1 MYGFPN
7 CQGKLK
13 SVLKLIFLKLIFYLA
28 CECNAEGS
36 LNTDRCGEDGKCACK
51 ENITGDKCDQC
62 AEGFTMDGFPTCGVE
77 VNIRF
82 HVIDALYN
90 KGMKSVPVKT
100 TTHGEEK
107 TVTTD
112 EEGFAPIGP
121 FHEGDEIKVDVQNDG
136 YDAASQTLVAGRE
149 VEFDVV
155 GLNPTVSLPN

>member
-1 MYGFPN
+1 
-7 CQGKLK
+7 
-13 SVLKLIFLKLIFYLA
+13 
-28 CECNAEGS
+28 
-36 LNTDRCGEDGKCACK
+36 
-51 ENITGDKCDQC
+51 
-62 AEGFTMDGFPTCGVE
+62 
-77 VNIRF
+77 
-82 HVIDALYN
+82 
-90 KGMKSVPVKT
+90 MKSVPVKT

-155 GLNPTVSLPN
+155 GLNPTVSLPNQSKLKLPNPEFFL